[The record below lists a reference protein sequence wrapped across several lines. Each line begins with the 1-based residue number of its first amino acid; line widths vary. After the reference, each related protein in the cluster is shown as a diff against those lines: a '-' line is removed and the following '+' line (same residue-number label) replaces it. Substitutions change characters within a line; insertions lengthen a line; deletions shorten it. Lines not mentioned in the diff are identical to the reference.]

1 MEKLKKK
8 RRAFVLLMALAAVMA
23 SPPDMWAQGTD
34 AYFEAQ
40 DFGDGYAYGFSHEGF
55 GGDLIYNFTHQTY
68 GDDYN
73 YAFSHQMY
81 GDDYIYGFSHQIY
94 GSDYIYW
101 FTHEGFGDD
110 YTGSFSHQGF
120 GQPVPLGSGIIVLL
134 AAGAAYSY
142 RVTRRPQRT
151 WRSQRTRNKKKNN

>member
-55 GGDLIYNFTHQTY
+55 GGDLIYNFTHQ
-68 GDDYN
+68 
-73 YAFSHQMY
+73 SY

-94 GSDYIYW
+94 GDDYIYGFSHQLFGDDYIYG
-101 FTHEGFGDD
+101 FTHESFGDD
-110 YTGSFSHQGF
+110 YTGSFTHQGF
-120 GQPVPLGSGIIVLL
+120 NTPLGSGIFILL
-134 AAGAAYSY
+134 VAGTCYT
-142 RVTRRPQRT
+142 V
-151 WRSQRTRNKKKNN
+151 KKRKQKKSN

>member
-8 RRAFVLLMALAAVMA
+8 RRAFVLLMALAAVLA
-23 SPPDMWAQGTD
+23 SPPDTRAQGTD
-34 AYFEAQ
+34 MYFESQA
-40 DFGDGYAYGFSHEGF
+40 FGDDYHYGFSHEGF
-55 GGDLIYNFTHQTY
+55 
-68 GDDYN
+68 
-73 YAFSHQMY
+73 

-94 GSDYIYW
+94 GSDYIYGFSHQMFGDDYIYG
-101 FTHEGFGDD
+101 FTHESFGDD
-110 YTGSFSHQGF
+110 YTGSFTHQGF
-120 GQPVPLGSGIIVLL
+120 GQPAPLGSGIIVLL